1 MVMGKWFY
9 IYSFCYAQFL
19 GLTTSFGF
27 FFSFLVSWVFFYPIS
42 QTFGIF
48 FCIFCLFYSLVLKR
62 LGFAL
67 TGCFFSP
74 DIGMDFLR
82 ISLVILFILH
92 LVFQMH
98 SRGYRESIWHPK
110 QWACLLWSDFDSM
123 HAYSMLDLLVCT
135 YTLIIPVSFLAL
147 SYLHSAVNCW
157 HYFLGSKN
165 LELRQV

>member
-1 MVMGKWFY
+1 MLMGKWFY

-19 GLTTSFGF
+19 GLTTIFGF
-27 FFSFLVSWVFFYPIS
+27 FFLLGFLGFYFIQSLRLLEFFS
-42 QTFGIF
+42 
-48 FCIFCLFYSLVLKR
+48 CIFCLFYSLVLKR

-67 TGCFFSP
+67 TECFFPP
-74 DIGMDFLR
+74 DIGMGFLR

-92 LVFQMH
+92 LVCQTH
-98 SRGYRESIWHPK
+98 SRGYWESIWHPK
-110 QWACLLWSDFDSM
+110 QWACLLWLDFDSM

-165 LELRQV
+165 LELRLV